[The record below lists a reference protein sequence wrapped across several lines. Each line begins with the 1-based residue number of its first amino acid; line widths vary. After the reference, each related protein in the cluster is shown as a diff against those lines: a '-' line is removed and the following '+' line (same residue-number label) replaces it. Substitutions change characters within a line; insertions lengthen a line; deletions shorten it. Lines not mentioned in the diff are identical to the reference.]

1 MLEAKGCGKVSL
13 IFDGDSVIIKHKGLA
28 RAFVGDKT
36 ILIEDIVEVNFKPS
50 SNQFSR
56 GFIRFSTSAGQA
68 LVSPIEDGSG
78 NSVLFEYNEQKDF
91 ITIKDAIDEARKNVK
106 KPSSGQVLSVAD
118 ELKKLLELK
127 KQGVLS
133 EKEFEKQ
140 KKKLL

>member
-1 MLEAKGCGKVSL
+1 MLEAKGLGKVSIL
-13 IFDGDSVIIKHKGLA
+13 FDGDSVIINDKSLT

-36 ILIEDIVEVNFKPS
+36 ILIENIVEVNFKTS
-50 SNQFSR
+50 SRFMP
-56 GFIRFSTSAGQA
+56 GFIRFATAAGQA

-78 NSVLFEYNEQKDF
+78 NSVLFEYKEQKDF
-91 ITIKDAIDEARKNVK
+91 IAIKDAIDEARKNVK
-106 KPSSGQVLSVAD
+106 KPSSGQALSVAD